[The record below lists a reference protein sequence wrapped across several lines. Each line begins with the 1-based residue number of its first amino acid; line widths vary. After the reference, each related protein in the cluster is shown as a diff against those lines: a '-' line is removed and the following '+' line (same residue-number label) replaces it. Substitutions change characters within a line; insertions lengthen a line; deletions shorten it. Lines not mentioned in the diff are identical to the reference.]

1 MKMRKKLIALSVA
14 FGLLAPI
21 SGTIMISCKNEKSNV
36 EYQKELQNKWTE
48 LTNLLNS
55 NSFKEVESKLD
66 LSKLNAL
73 KEEYKTINSKSNVS
87 ELKNFIAKI
96 NETTQDINAQI
107 SKLKN
112 ENGNTSPE
120 NNSQNDLLKKLKT
133 ELETATKKLNMLL
146 SANESKNISTKEEAK
161 NILNAANKALEKSNE
176 KEYKNQIQKV
186 NETINKIEEEI
197 SNLEKGPKSKE
208 FIKLRELR
216 EKLINYLNSNLSDFA
231 YKDLRAEIKELI
243 QKQES
248 VSIVSNEKEIKSAI
262 MQINDIFWIANI
274 KKSILDKQFLY
285 LENKPKSELDVK
297 FLAAHD
303 ELSQALNTSI
313 FENIETTNER
323 NLLNKYIK
331 TNLTKISDVEK
342 QNYIE
347 EVKKTINSLL
357 NKYNNNNNNINNN
370 NDQIYELNR
379 NIEQLKKLNQI
390 ENNYVIDK
398 VKLLNLLNKA
408 NTIKNEGSFAKKAI
422 LLESLRD
429 SVSEFLEFY
438 LQLSLYLRIFFDK
451 NNDII
456 KLLPA
461 DSQTK
466 IDDYLDKIKKITE
479 KNSQAKWSAPTFD
492 EYISA
497 FKAQEEIFKIISS
510 DLKSADVNILEK
522 LTNNLKEIKKQK
534 KNDYDT
540 IVTSYL
546 KEKTEET
553 ITKNESII
561 AKKSNIESQNIIE
574 TFVLL
579 QKLELE
585 FAYINWT
592 ELNLITKIKNKLELL
607 IKINKIDSNEE
618 AKILKPWTDSL
629 NSSKKP
635 EIFELENILK
645 ELSKSLK
652 ELINK

>member
-14 FGLLAPI
+14 FGLLAPL
-21 SGTIMISCKNEKSNV
+21 SGTLMISCKNEKSNA

-48 LTNLLNS
+48 LKNLLNS

-73 KEEYKTINSKSNVS
+73 KEEYKTINSKSNIS
-87 ELKNFIAKI
+87 TLKNFIAKI

-112 ENGNTSPE
+112 TNGNTNPE
-120 NNSQNDLLKKLKT
+120 NNSQNNLKV
-133 ELETATKKLNMLL
+133 ELEIATKKLDMLL
-146 SANESKNISTKEEAK
+146 SSNEGKNISIKEEAK
-161 NILNAANKALEKSNE
+161 KILNAANKALEKSNE
-176 KEYKNQIQKV
+176 QEYKNLIQKV
-186 NETINKIEEEI
+186 NETIDKIEKEI
-197 SNLEKGPKSKE
+197 LNLEKGPKSKE
-208 FIKLRELR
+208 FTKLKELR
-216 EKLINYLNSNLSDFA
+216 EKLTNYLDNNFSEFA

-243 QKQES
+243 QKQEN
-248 VSIVSNEKEIKSAI
+248 VSIVSNEEEIKSAI
-262 MQINDIFWIANI
+262 SQINDAFWIASI

-285 LENKPKSELDVK
+285 LENKPKSELDIK
-297 FLAAHD
+297 FLAAYD

-331 TNLTKISDVEK
+331 TNLTKILDVEK

-347 EVKKTINSLL
+347 EVKNTISSLL
-357 NKYNNNNNNINNN
+357 NKYNNINNN
-370 NDQIYELNR
+370 EDQISELNQ

-398 VKLLNLLNKA
+398 IKLLNLLNKA

-422 LLESLRD
+422 LLDALKD

-438 LQLSLYLRIFFDK
+438 LQLSHYLRIFFEK
-451 NNDII
+451 NSDII

-466 IDDYLDKIKKITE
+466 INDYLDKIKKITE
-479 KNSQAKWSAPTFD
+479 KNSQAKGSEPTFD

-522 LTNNLKEIKKQK
+522 LTNNLKEIKEQKQ
-534 KNDYDT
+534 NDYNLF
-540 IVTSYL
+540 VTTYL
-546 KEKTEET
+546 KEKIEET

-561 AKKSNIESQNIIE
+561 AKKSNIESQNITE

-592 ELNLITKIKNKLELL
+592 ELNLIAKIKNKLELL

-618 AKILKPWTDSL
+618 AKILKPWTDSF

>member
-1 MKMRKKLIALSVA
+1 MRKKLIALSVA
-14 FGLLAPI
+14 FGLIAPI
-21 SGTIMISCKNEKSNV
+21 SGAIMISCKNEKSNA

-73 KEEYKTINSKSNVS
+73 KEEYKTISSESNIS
-87 ELKNFIAKI
+87 TLKNFIAKI
-96 NETTQDINAQI
+96 NETAQDINAQI

-112 ENGNTSPE
+112 INGNTNPE
-120 NNSQNDLLKKLKT
+120 NNSQNDLLKKLKV
-133 ELETATKKLNMLL
+133 ELEIATTKLNMLL

-176 KEYKNQIQKV
+176 QEYKNQIKKV

-208 FIKLRELR
+208 FTKLKELR
-216 EKLINYLNSNLSDFA
+216 EKLTNYLNSNFSEFA

-243 QKQES
+243 QKQEN

-262 MQINDIFWIANI
+262 SQINDAFWIANI

-285 LENKPKSELDVK
+285 LENKPKSELDIN

-313 FENIETTNER
+313 FENVETTNER

-331 TNLTKISDVEK
+331 TNLAKISDVEK

-347 EVKKTINSLL
+347 EVKNTINSLL
-357 NKYNNNNNNINNN
+357 NKYNNINNN
-370 NDQIYELNR
+370 KDQISELNQ

-398 VKLLNLLNKA
+398 FKLLNLLNKA
-408 NTIKNEGSFAKKAI
+408 NTIKNEDSFAKKAI

-429 SVSEFLEFY
+429 SVLEFLEFY
-438 LQLSLYLRIFFDK
+438 LQLTHYLRIFFDK

-466 IDDYLDKIKKITE
+466 INNYLDKIKKITE

-510 DLKSADVNILEK
+510 DLKSTDVNILEK

-534 KNDYDT
+534 ENDYNT

-546 KEKTEET
+546 KEKIEET

-561 AKKSNIESQNIIE
+561 AKKSNIESQNITE
-574 TFVLL
+574 TFALL

-592 ELNLITKIKNKLELL
+592 ELNLIAKIKNKLELL

-618 AKILKPWTDSL
+618 ARILKPWTDSL

>member
-14 FGLLAPI
+14 FGLLAPL
-21 SGTIMISCKNEKSNV
+21 SGTIMISCKNEKSNA

-66 LSKLNAL
+66 LSKSNAL

-96 NETTQDINAQI
+96 NETAQDINAQI

-112 ENGNTSPE
+112 TNGNTNPE
-120 NNSQNDLLKKLKT
+120 NNSQNNLKV
-133 ELETATKKLNMLL
+133 ELEIATKKLDMLL
-146 SANESKNISTKEEAK
+146 SSNEGKNISIKEEAK
-161 NILNAANKALEKSNE
+161 KILNAASKALEKSNE
-176 KEYKNQIQKV
+176 QEYKNQIQKV

-197 SNLEKGPKSKE
+197 ANLEKGPKSKE
-208 FIKLRELR
+208 FTKLKELR
-216 EKLINYLNSNLSDFA
+216 EKLTNYLDSDFSEFA
-231 YKDLRAEIKELI
+231 YKDLKAEIKELI
-243 QKQES
+243 QKQEN

-262 MQINDIFWIANI
+262 SQINDAFWIASI

-285 LENKPKSELDVK
+285 LENKPKSELDIK
-297 FLAAHD
+297 FLAAYD

-331 TNLTKISDVEK
+331 TNLTKIFDVEK

-347 EVKKTINSLL
+347 EVKNTISSLL
-357 NKYNNNNNNINNN
+357 NKYNNNINNN
-370 NDQIYELNR
+370 KDQIYELSR
-379 NIEQLKKLNQI
+379 NIEQLNKLNQI

-422 LLESLRD
+422 LLDELKD

-438 LQLSLYLRIFFDK
+438 LQLSHYLRIFFEK
-451 NNDII
+451 NSDII

-466 IDDYLDKIKKITE
+466 INNYLNEIKKITE

-510 DLKSADVNILEK
+510 DLKSTDVNILEK

-534 KNDYDT
+534 EKDYNLV
-540 IVTSYL
+540 VTSYL
-546 KEKTEET
+546 KEKIEET

-592 ELNLITKIKNKLELL
+592 ELNLIAKIKNKLELL

-618 AKILKPWTDSL
+618 AKILKPWTDSF

>member
-21 SGTIMISCKNEKSNV
+21 SGTLMISCKNEKSNA

-87 ELKNFIAKI
+87 TLKNFIAKI

-112 ENGNTSPE
+112 ENGNTNPE

-146 SANESKNISTKEEAK
+146 SANESKNISIKEEAK

-176 KEYKNQIQKV
+176 QEYKNQIKKV
-186 NETINKIEEEI
+186 NDTINKIEKEI

-208 FIKLRELR
+208 FTKLKELR
-216 EKLINYLNSNLSDFA
+216 EKLTNYLNSNFSEFA

-243 QKQES
+243 QKQEN

-262 MQINDIFWIANI
+262 SQINDAFWIANI

-297 FLAAHD
+297 FLAAYD
-303 ELSQALNTSI
+303 ELSQALNTGI

-331 TNLTKISDVEK
+331 TNLTKISNVEK

-347 EVKKTINSLL
+347 EVKNTISSLL
-357 NKYNNNNNNINNN
+357 NKYNNINNN
-370 NDQIYELNR
+370 EDQISELNQ
-379 NIEQLKKLNQI
+379 NIEQLKKINQI

-398 VKLLNLLNKA
+398 IKLLNLLNKA
-408 NTIKNEGSFAKKAI
+408 NTIKNEDSFAKKAI
-422 LLESLRD
+422 LLEALRD

-456 KLLPA
+456 KLLPSG
-461 DSQTK
+461 SQTK
-466 IDDYLDKIKKITE
+466 INNYLDKIKKITE
-479 KNSQAKWSAPTFD
+479 KNSQTRGSEPTFD

-497 FKAQEEIFKIISS
+497 FKAQEEIFKIIKSS
-510 DLKSADVNILEK
+510 DLKLADVNVLEK
-522 LTNNLKEIKKQK
+522 LTNNLKEIKEQKQ
-534 KNDYDT
+534 NDYNLF
-540 IVTSYL
+540 VTSYL
-546 KEKTEET
+546 KEKIEET

-561 AKKSNIESQNIIE
+561 AKKSNIESQNITE
-574 TFVLL
+574 TFALL

-592 ELNLITKIKNKLELL
+592 ELNLIAKIKNKLELL

-618 AKILKPWTDSL
+618 ARILKPWTDSL

-645 ELSKSLK
+645 ELNKSLK

>member
-1 MKMRKKLIALSVA
+1 MKMRKKLIALSVP

-21 SGTIMISCKNEKSNV
+21 SGTIMISCKNEKSNA

-87 ELKNFIAKI
+87 TLKNFIAKI

-112 ENGNTSPE
+112 ENGNTNPE

-133 ELETATKKLNMLL
+133 ELEIATTKLNMLL
-146 SANESKNISTKEEAK
+146 SSNESKNISIKEEAK
-161 NILNAANKALEKSNE
+161 KILNAANKALEKSNE
-176 KEYKNQIQKV
+176 QEYKNLIQKV
-186 NETINKIEEEI
+186 NETIDKIEKEI
-197 SNLEKGPKSKE
+197 LNLEKGPKSKE
-208 FIKLRELR
+208 FTKLKELR
-216 EKLINYLNSNLSDFA
+216 EKLTNYLNSNFSEFA

-243 QKQES
+243 QKQEN
-248 VSIVSNEKEIKSAI
+248 VSIVSNEEEIKSAI
-262 MQINDIFWIANI
+262 SQINDAFWIASI

-285 LENKPKSELDVK
+285 LENKPKSELDIK
-297 FLAAHD
+297 FLAAYD

-331 TNLTKISDVEK
+331 TNLTKILDVEK
-342 QNYIE
+342 QKYIE
-347 EVKKTINSLL
+347 EVKNTISSLL
-357 NKYNNNNNNINNN
+357 NKYNNNINNN
-370 NDQIYELNR
+370 KDQIYELSR
-379 NIEQLKKLNQI
+379 NIEQLNKLNQI

-398 VKLLNLLNKA
+398 AKLLNLLNKA
-408 NTIKNEGSFAKKAI
+408 NTIKNEGSFAEKAI
-422 LLESLRD
+422 LLETLRD
-429 SVSEFLEFY
+429 TISEFLEFY
-438 LQLSLYLRIFFDK
+438 LQLTHYLKIFFDK

-466 IDDYLDKIKKITE
+466 INDYLNEIKKIAE
-479 KNSQAKWSAPTFD
+479 KNSQTRGSAPTFD

-510 DLKSADVNILEK
+510 DLKSTDVNILEK

-534 KNDYDT
+534 EKDYNLV
-540 IVTSYL
+540 VTSYL
-546 KEKTEET
+546 KEKIEET

-561 AKKSNIESQNIIE
+561 AKKSNVESQNIIE
-574 TFVLL
+574 TFALL

-592 ELNLITKIKNKLELL
+592 ELNLIAKIENKLELL
-607 IKINKIDSNEE
+607 IKINNINSNEKE
-618 AKILKPWTDSL
+618 KILKPWTDSF

>member
-21 SGTIMISCKNEKSNV
+21 SGTLMISCKNEKSNA

-73 KEEYKTINSKSNVS
+73 KEEYKTINSQSNVS
-87 ELKNFIAKI
+87 TLKNFIAKI

-112 ENGNTSPE
+112 ENGNTNPE
-120 NNSQNDLLKKLKT
+120 NNSQNDLKT

-146 SANESKNISTKEEAK
+146 SANESKNISIKEEAK

-176 KEYKNQIQKV
+176 QEYKNKIKKV
-186 NETINKIEEEI
+186 NDTINKIEEEI

-208 FIKLRELR
+208 FTKLKELR
-216 EKLINYLNSNLSDFA
+216 EKLTNYLNSNFSEFA

-243 QKQES
+243 QKQEN

-262 MQINDIFWIANI
+262 SQINDAFWIANI

-285 LENKPKSELDVK
+285 LENKPKSELDIN
-297 FLAAHD
+297 FLAAYD

-347 EVKKTINSLL
+347 EVKNTINSLL
-357 NKYNNNNNNINNN
+357 NKYNNNINNN
-370 NDQIYELNR
+370 EDKISELNR
-379 NIEQLKKLNQI
+379 NIEQLNKLNQI

-429 SVSEFLEFY
+429 TVSEFLEFY
-438 LQLSLYLRIFFDK
+438 LQLTHYLRIFFDK

-456 KLLPA
+456 KLLPT

-466 IDDYLDKIKKITE
+466 IDNYLDEIKKIAE
-479 KNSQAKWSAPTFD
+479 KNSQTRGSIPTFD

-510 DLKSADVNILEK
+510 DLKSADVNILKK
-522 LTNNLKEIKKQK
+522 LTDNLKEIKKQK

-546 KEKTEET
+546 KEKIEET

-561 AKKSNIESQNIIE
+561 AKKSNVESQNIIE
-574 TFVLL
+574 TFALL

-592 ELNLITKIKNKLELL
+592 ELNLIAKIENKLELL
-607 IKINKIDSNEE
+607 IKINNINSNEKE
-618 AKILKPWTDSL
+618 KILKPWTDLL
-629 NSSKKP
+629 NSPKKP

-645 ELSKSLK
+645 ELSKSLN

>member
-14 FGLLAPI
+14 FGLLTPL
-21 SGTIMISCKNEKSNV
+21 SGIIMISCKNEKSNA

-96 NETTQDINAQI
+96 NETAQDINAQI

-112 ENGNTSPE
+112 TNGNASPE
-120 NNSQNDLLKKLKT
+120 NNSQNDLKV
-133 ELETATKKLNMLL
+133 ELEIATTKLNMLL
-146 SANESKNISTKEEAK
+146 SSNEGKNISIKEEAK

-176 KEYKNQIQKV
+176 QEYKNQIQKV

-197 SNLEKGPKSKE
+197 ANLEKGPKSKE
-208 FIKLRELR
+208 FTKLKELR
-216 EKLINYLNSNLSDFA
+216 EKLTNYLDSDFSDFA

-243 QKQES
+243 QKQEN

-262 MQINDIFWIANI
+262 MQINDIFWIASI

-331 TNLTKISDVEK
+331 KNLTKIFDVEK

-347 EVKKTINSLL
+347 EVKNTINSLL
-357 NKYNNNNNNINNN
+357 NKYNNNINNN

-379 NIEQLKKLNQI
+379 NIEQLNKLNQI

-422 LLESLRD
+422 LLETLRD
-429 SVSEFLEFY
+429 TISEFLEFY
-438 LQLSLYLRIFFDK
+438 LQLTHYLRIFFDK

-466 IDDYLDKIKKITE
+466 INDYLNEIKKITE
-479 KNSQAKWSAPTFD
+479 KNSQTRGSAPTFD

-534 KNDYDT
+534 EKDYNLV
-540 IVTSYL
+540 VTSYL
-546 KEKTEET
+546 KEKIEET

-561 AKKSNIESQNIIE
+561 AKKSNVESQNIIE

-592 ELNLITKIKNKLELL
+592 ELNLIAKIKNKLELL

-618 AKILKPWTDSL
+618 AKILKPWTDSF

>member
-14 FGLLAPI
+14 FGLLAPL
-21 SGTIMISCKNEKSNV
+21 SGTIMISCKNEKSNA

-66 LSKLNAL
+66 LSKLNVL

-87 ELKNFIAKI
+87 TLKNFIAKI

-112 ENGNTSPE
+112 ENGNTNPE
-120 NNSQNDLLKKLKT
+120 NNSQNDLLKKLKV

-146 SANESKNISTKEEAK
+146 SANESKNISIKEEAK

-176 KEYKNQIQKV
+176 QEYKNQIQKV

-208 FIKLRELR
+208 FTKLKELR
-216 EKLINYLNSNLSDFA
+216 EKLTKYLDNNFSDFA

-243 QKQES
+243 QKQEN

-297 FLAAHD
+297 FLAAYD
-303 ELSQALNTSI
+303 ELSQALNTAI
-313 FENIETTNER
+313 FENIETTSER

-347 EVKKTINSLL
+347 EVKNTINSLL
-357 NKYNNNNNNINNN
+357 NKYNNNINKNK
-370 NDQIYELNR
+370 DQIYELSGD
-379 NIEQLKKLNQI
+379 IEQLNKLNQI

-422 LLESLRD
+422 LLETLRD
-429 SVSEFLEFY
+429 TISEFLEFY
-438 LQLSLYLRIFFDK
+438 LQLTHYLRIFFDK

-466 IDDYLDKIKKITE
+466 INDYLDEIKKITE
-479 KNSQAKWSAPTFD
+479 KNSQTRGNEPTFD

-522 LTNNLKEIKKQK
+522 LTNNLKEIKEQKQ
-534 KNDYDT
+534 NDYNLF
-540 IVTSYL
+540 VTTYL
-546 KEKTEET
+546 KEKIEET

-592 ELNLITKIKNKLELL
+592 ELNLIAKIKNKLELL
-607 IKINKIDSNEE
+607 IKINKINSNEE
-618 AKILKPWTDSL
+618 EKILKPWKDL
-629 NSSKKP
+629 FKSSKKP

>member
-1 MKMRKKLIALSVA
+1 MKMRKRLIALSVA

-21 SGTIMISCKNEKSNV
+21 SGTIMISCKNEKSNA

-48 LTNLLNS
+48 LTNVLNS

-87 ELKNFIAKI
+87 TLKNFIAKI
-96 NETTQDINAQI
+96 NETAQDINAQI

-112 ENGNTSPE
+112 TNGNANPE
-120 NNSQNDLLKKLKT
+120 NNSQNNLKV
-133 ELETATKKLNMLL
+133 ELEIATKKLNMLL
-146 SANESKNISTKEEAK
+146 SSNEGKNISIKEEAK
-161 NILNAANKALEKSNE
+161 KILNAANKALEKSNE
-176 KEYKNQIQKV
+176 QEYKNQIKKV
-186 NETINKIEEEI
+186 NDTINKIEEEI

-208 FIKLRELR
+208 FTKLKELR
-216 EKLINYLNSNLSDFA
+216 EKLTNYLDNNFSEFA

-243 QKQES
+243 QKQEN

-262 MQINDIFWIANI
+262 SQINDAFWIANI

-297 FLAAHD
+297 FLTAHD

-347 EVKKTINSLL
+347 EVKNTINSLL
-357 NKYNNNNNNINNN
+357 NKYNNINNN

-379 NIEQLKKLNQI
+379 NIEQLNKLNQI

-422 LLESLRD
+422 LLETLRD
-429 SVSEFLEFY
+429 SVLEFLEFY
-438 LQLSLYLRIFFDK
+438 LQLTHYLRIFFDK

-466 IDDYLDKIKKITE
+466 INNYLDEIKKITE
-479 KNSQAKWSAPTFD
+479 KNSQTRGSEPTFD

-497 FKAQEEIFKIISS
+497 FKGQEEIFKIIKSS

-534 KNDYDT
+534 ENDYNL
-540 IVTSYL
+540 IATSYL
-546 KEKTEET
+546 KEKIEET

-592 ELNLITKIKNKLELL
+592 ELNLIAKIKNKLELL

-618 AKILKPWTDSL
+618 ARMLKPWTDSL

>member
-14 FGLLAPI
+14 FGLLAPL
-21 SGTIMISCKNEKSNV
+21 SGTIMISCKNEKSNA

-87 ELKNFIAKI
+87 TLKNFIAKI

-112 ENGNTSPE
+112 ENGNTNPE
-120 NNSQNDLLKKLKT
+120 NNSQNDLLKKLKV
-133 ELETATKKLNMLL
+133 ELEIATKKLSMLL
-146 SANESKNISTKEEAK
+146 SANESKNISTKENAK

-176 KEYKNQIQKV
+176 QEYKNQIQKV

-197 SNLEKGPKSKE
+197 ANLEKGPKSKE
-208 FIKLRELR
+208 FTKLKELR
-216 EKLINYLNSNLSDFA
+216 EKLTNYLNSNFSEFA
-231 YKDLRAEIKELI
+231 YKDLKAEIKELI
-243 QKQES
+243 QKQEN

-297 FLAAHD
+297 FLAAYD
-303 ELSQALNTSI
+303 ELSQALNTAI
-313 FENIETTNER
+313 FENIETTSER

-347 EVKKTINSLL
+347 EVKNTINSLL
-357 NKYNNNNNNINNN
+357 NKYNNNINKNK
-370 NDQIYELNR
+370 DQIYELSGD
-379 NIEQLKKLNQI
+379 IEQLNKLNQI

-422 LLESLRD
+422 LLETLRD
-429 SVSEFLEFY
+429 TISEFLEFY
-438 LQLSLYLRIFFDK
+438 LQLTHYLRIFFDK

-456 KLLPA
+456 KLLPT

-466 IDDYLDKIKKITE
+466 IDNYLDEIKKIAE
-479 KNSQAKWSAPTFD
+479 NNSQTRGSIPTFD

-497 FKAQEEIFKIISS
+497 FKAQEEIFKIIKSS
-510 DLKSADVNILEK
+510 ELKSADVNILK
-522 LTNNLKEIKKQK
+522 KITDNLKEIKKQK
-534 KNDYDT
+534 ENDYDT

-546 KEKTEET
+546 KEKIEET

-561 AKKSNIESQNIIE
+561 AKKSNVESQNIIE
-574 TFVLL
+574 TFALL

-592 ELNLITKIKNKLELL
+592 ELNLIAKIENKLELL
-607 IKINKIDSNEE
+607 IKINNINSNEKE
-618 AKILKPWTDSL
+618 KILKPWTDLL
-629 NSSKKP
+629 NSPKKP

-645 ELSKSLK
+645 ELSKSLN

>member
-48 LTNLLNS
+48 LMNLLDS

-208 FIKLRELR
+208 FTKLKELR
-216 EKLINYLNSNLSDFA
+216 EKLTNYLNSNFSEFA

-357 NKYNNNNNNINNN
+357 NKYNNNNNINNN

-408 NTIKNEGSFAKKAI
+408 NTIKNEGSFVKKAI

-466 IDDYLDKIKKITE
+466 INDYLDKIKKITE
-479 KNSQAKWSAPTFD
+479 KNSQTRGSAPTFD

-510 DLKSADVNILEK
+510 DLKSADVNILKK
-522 LTNNLKEIKKQK
+522 LTDNLKEIKKQK
-534 KNDYDT
+534 ENDYNSV
-540 IVTSYL
+540 VTSYL
-546 KEKTEET
+546 KEKIEET

-592 ELNLITKIKNKLELL
+592 ELNLIAKIKNKLELL
-607 IKINKIDSNEE
+607 IKINKIDSNEKE
-618 AKILKPWTDSL
+618 KILKPWTDSFD
-629 NSSKKP
+629 SSKKP
-635 EIFELENILK
+635 EIFELESILK

>member
-14 FGLLAPI
+14 FGLIAPI
-21 SGTIMISCKNEKSNV
+21 SGALMISCKNEKSNV

-48 LTNLLNS
+48 LMNLLNS

-73 KEEYKTINSKSNVS
+73 KEEYKTINSKSNIS
-87 ELKNFIAKI
+87 TLKNFIAKI

-112 ENGNTSPE
+112 ENGNTNPE
-120 NNSQNDLLKKLKT
+120 NNSQNDLKV
-133 ELETATKKLNMLL
+133 ELEIATTKLNMLL
-146 SANESKNISTKEEAK
+146 SSNEGKNISIKEEAK
-161 NILNAANKALEKSNE
+161 NILNAASKALEKSNE
-176 KEYKNQIQKV
+176 QEYKNQIQKV

-197 SNLEKGPKSKE
+197 ANLEKGPKSKE
-208 FIKLRELR
+208 FTKLKELR
-216 EKLINYLNSNLSDFA
+216 EKLTNYLDSDFSEFA
-231 YKDLRAEIKELI
+231 YKDLKAEIKELI
-243 QKQES
+243 QKQEN

-262 MQINDIFWIANI
+262 SQVNDIFWIASI

-331 TNLTKISDVEK
+331 TNLTKILDVEK
-342 QNYIE
+342 QKYIE
-347 EVKKTINSLL
+347 EVKNTISSLL
-357 NKYNNNNNNINNN
+357 NKYNNNMNNNK
-370 NDQIYELNR
+370 DQIYELSR
-379 NIEQLKKLNQI
+379 NIEQLNKLNQI

-422 LLESLRD
+422 LLDELKD

-438 LQLSLYLRIFFDK
+438 LQLSHYLRIFFDK

-466 IDDYLDKIKKITE
+466 INNYLNEIKKIAE
-479 KNSQAKWSAPTFD
+479 KNSQAKGNEPTFD

-497 FKAQEEIFKIISS
+497 FKAQEEIFKIIKSS
-510 DLKSADVNILEK
+510 DLKSTNVNILEK

-534 KNDYDT
+534 ENDYNLV
-540 IVTSYL
+540 VTSYL
-546 KEKTEET
+546 KEKIEEA

-561 AKKSNIESQNIIE
+561 AKKSNIESQNIAE
-574 TFVLL
+574 TFALL

-592 ELNLITKIKNKLELL
+592 ELNLIAKIKNKLELL
-607 IKINKIDSNEE
+607 IKINKINSNEE
-618 AKILKPWTDSL
+618 EKILKPWKDL
-629 NSSKKP
+629 FKSSKKP

>member
-21 SGTIMISCKNEKSNV
+21 SGTLMISCKNEKSNA

-87 ELKNFIAKI
+87 TLKNFIAKI
-96 NETTQDINAQI
+96 NETAQDINAQI

-112 ENGNTSPE
+112 TNGNTNPE
-120 NNSQNDLLKKLKT
+120 NNSQNDLLKKLKV
-133 ELETATKKLNMLL
+133 ELEIATTKLNMLL
-146 SANESKNISTKEEAK
+146 SSNESKNISIKEEAK

-176 KEYKNQIQKV
+176 QEYKNLIQKV

-208 FIKLRELR
+208 FTKLKELR
-216 EKLINYLNSNLSDFA
+216 EKLTNYLNSNFSEFA

-243 QKQES
+243 QKQEN

-297 FLAAHD
+297 FLAAYD
-303 ELSQALNTSI
+303 ELSQALNTAI
-313 FENIETTNER
+313 FENIETTSER

-347 EVKKTINSLL
+347 EVKNTINSLL
-357 NKYNNNNNNINNN
+357 NKYNNNINKNK
-370 NDQIYELNR
+370 DQIYELSGD
-379 NIEQLKKLNQI
+379 IEQLNKLNQI

-422 LLESLRD
+422 LLETLRD
-429 SVSEFLEFY
+429 TISEFLEFY
-438 LQLSLYLRIFFDK
+438 LQLTHYLRIFFDK

-466 IDDYLDKIKKITE
+466 INDYLNEIKKITE
-479 KNSQAKWSAPTFD
+479 KNSQTRGSAPTFD

-534 KNDYDT
+534 EKDYNLV
-540 IVTSYL
+540 VTSYL
-546 KEKTEET
+546 KEKIEET

-592 ELNLITKIKNKLELL
+592 ELNLIAKIKNKLELL

-618 AKILKPWTDSL
+618 AKILKPWTDSF

>member
-21 SGTIMISCKNEKSNV
+21 SGALMISCKNEKSNV

-96 NETTQDINAQI
+96 NETAQDINAQI

-112 ENGNTSPE
+112 TNGNASSE
-120 NNSQNDLLKKLKT
+120 NNSQNDLKV
-133 ELETATKKLNMLL
+133 ELEIVTKKLNMLL
-146 SANESKNISTKEEAK
+146 SSNEGKNISIKEEAK

-176 KEYKNQIQKV
+176 QEYKNQIKKV

-208 FIKLRELR
+208 FTKLKELR
-216 EKLINYLNSNLSDFA
+216 EKLTNYLDSNLSEFA

-323 NLLNKYIK
+323 DLLNKYIK
-331 TNLTKISDVEK
+331 TNLTKISNVEK

-347 EVKKTINSLL
+347 EVKNTINSLL
-357 NKYNNNNNNINNN
+357 NKYNNNINKNK
-370 NDQIYELNR
+370 DQIYELSGD
-379 NIEQLKKLNQI
+379 IEQLNKLNQI

-422 LLESLRD
+422 LLETLRYTI
-429 SVSEFLEFY
+429 SEFLEFY
-438 LQLSLYLRIFFDK
+438 LQLTHYLRIFFDK

-466 IDDYLDKIKKITE
+466 INDYLNKIKKITE
-479 KNSQAKWSAPTFD
+479 KNSQTRGSEPTFD

-497 FKAQEEIFKIISS
+497 FKAQEEIFKIIKSS
-510 DLKSADVNILEK
+510 DLKLADVNVLEK
-522 LTNNLKEIKKQK
+522 LTNNLKEIKEQKQ
-534 KNDYDT
+534 NDYNLF
-540 IVTSYL
+540 VTSYL
-546 KEKTEET
+546 KEKIEET

-561 AKKSNIESQNIIE
+561 AKKSNIESQNITE
-574 TFVLL
+574 TFALL

-592 ELNLITKIKNKLELL
+592 ELNLIAKIKNKLELL

-618 AKILKPWTDSL
+618 ARILKPWTDSL

-645 ELSKSLK
+645 ELNKSLK

>member
-21 SGTIMISCKNEKSNV
+21 SGALMISCKNEKSNV

-87 ELKNFIAKI
+87 TLKNFIAKI

-112 ENGNTSPE
+112 ENGNTNPE

-146 SANESKNISTKEEAK
+146 SANESKNISIKEEAK

-176 KEYKNQIQKV
+176 QEYKNQIQKV

-208 FIKLRELR
+208 FTKLKELR
-216 EKLINYLNSNLSDFA
+216 EKLTNYLNSNFSEFA

-243 QKQES
+243 QKQEN

-285 LENKPKSELDVK
+285 LENKPKSKLDVK

-303 ELSQALNTSI
+303 ELSQALNTAI

-347 EVKKTINSLL
+347 EVKNTINSLL
-357 NKYNNNNNNINNN
+357 SKYNNNINKNK
-370 NDQIYELNR
+370 DQIYELSGD
-379 NIEQLKKLNQI
+379 IEQLNKLNQI

-408 NTIKNEGSFAKKAI
+408 NTIKNEDSFAKKAI
-422 LLESLRD
+422 LLETLRD
-429 SVSEFLEFY
+429 TISEFLEFY
-438 LQLSLYLRIFFDK
+438 LQLTHYLKIFFDK

-466 IDDYLDKIKKITE
+466 INDYLNEIKKITE
-479 KNSQAKWSAPTFD
+479 KNSQTRGSEPTFD

-497 FKAQEEIFKIISS
+497 FKAQEEIFKIIKSS

-522 LTNNLKEIKKQK
+522 LTNNLKEIKKEK
-534 KNDYDT
+534 KNDYNLV
-540 IVTSYL
+540 VTSYL
-546 KEKTEET
+546 KEKIEET

-561 AKKSNIESQNIIE
+561 AKKSYVESQNIIE
-574 TFVLL
+574 TFALL

-592 ELNLITKIKNKLELL
+592 ELNLITKIKNKLEFL
-607 IKINKIDSNEE
+607 IKINKINSNEE
-618 AKILKPWTDSL
+618 AKILKPWTDLL
-629 NSSKKP
+629 NSPKKP

-645 ELSKSLK
+645 ELNKSLK

>member
-1 MKMRKKLIALSVA
+1 MKMRKKFIALSVA
-14 FGLLAPI
+14 FGLIAPI
-21 SGTIMISCKNEKSNV
+21 SGTLMISCKNEKSNA

-48 LTNLLNS
+48 LKNLLNS

-73 KEEYKTINSKSNVS
+73 KEEYKTINSQSNVS
-87 ELKNFIAKI
+87 TLKNFIAKI

-112 ENGNTSPE
+112 TNGNASPE
-120 NNSQNDLLKKLKT
+120 NNSQNDLKVELKI
-133 ELETATKKLNMLL
+133 ATTKLNMLL
-146 SANESKNISTKEEAK
+146 SSNEGKNISIKEEAK

-176 KEYKNQIQKV
+176 QEYKNLIQKV

-197 SNLEKGPKSKE
+197 ANLEKGPKSKE
-208 FIKLRELR
+208 FTKLKELR
-216 EKLINYLNSNLSDFA
+216 EKLAKYLNSNFSDFA

-243 QKQES
+243 QKQEN

-262 MQINDIFWIANI
+262 MQINDAFWIANI

-331 TNLTKISDVEK
+331 TNLAKISDVEK

-347 EVKKTINSLL
+347 EVKNTISSLL
-357 NKYNNNNNNINNN
+357 NKYNNINNN
-370 NDQIYELNR
+370 EDQISELNQ
-379 NIEQLKKLNQI
+379 NIEQLKKINQI

-398 VKLLNLLNKA
+398 IKLLNLLNKA

-466 IDDYLDKIKKITE
+466 INNYLDKIKKITE
-479 KNSQAKWSAPTFD
+479 KNSQARGSIPTFD

-497 FKAQEEIFKIISS
+497 FKAQEEIFKIVKSS
-510 DLKSADVNILEK
+510 DLKSADVHILEK
-522 LTNNLKEIKKQK
+522 LTSDLKEIKKQK
-534 KNDYDT
+534 EKDYNLV
-540 IVTSYL
+540 VTSYL
-546 KEKTEET
+546 KEKIEET

-561 AKKSNIESQNIIE
+561 AKKSNIASQNIIE

-592 ELNLITKIKNKLELL
+592 ELNLIAKIKNKLEFL
-607 IKINKIDSNEE
+607 IKINNINSNEE
-618 AKILKPWTDSL
+618 ARILKPWTDSL

>member
-14 FGLLAPI
+14 FGLLAPV
-21 SGTIMISCKNEKSNV
+21 SGAIMISCKNEKSNV

-48 LTNLLNS
+48 LKNLLNS

-87 ELKNFIAKI
+87 TLKNFIAKI

-112 ENGNTSPE
+112 ENGNTNPE
-120 NNSQNDLLKKLKT
+120 NNSQNDLLKKLKA
-133 ELETATKKLNMLL
+133 ELEIATTKLNMLL
-146 SANESKNISTKEEAK
+146 SANESKNISIKEEAK

-176 KEYKNQIQKV
+176 QEYKNQIQKV

-197 SNLEKGPKSKE
+197 ANLEKGPKSKE
-208 FIKLRELR
+208 FTKLKELR
-216 EKLINYLNSNLSDFA
+216 EKLTNYLDNNFSDFA

-243 QKQES
+243 QKQEN

-347 EVKKTINSLL
+347 EVKNTISSLL
-357 NKYNNNNNNINNN
+357 NKYNNINNN
-370 NDQIYELNR
+370 EDQISELNR
-379 NIEQLKKLNQI
+379 YIEQLNKLNQI

-422 LLESLRD
+422 LLEALRD

-438 LQLSLYLRIFFDK
+438 LQLSHYLRIFFDK

-466 IDDYLDKIKKITE
+466 INDYLDKIKKITE
-479 KNSQAKWSAPTFD
+479 RNSQAKGSEPTFD

-510 DLKSADVNILEK
+510 DLKSTDINILEK

-534 KNDYDT
+534 EKDYNFV
-540 IVTSYL
+540 VTSYL
-546 KEKTEET
+546 KEKIEET

-561 AKKSNIESQNIIE
+561 AKKSNIESQNIAE
-574 TFVLL
+574 TFALL

-592 ELNLITKIKNKLELL
+592 ELNLIAKIKNKLELL

-618 AKILKPWTDSL
+618 ARILKPWTDSF

-645 ELSKSLK
+645 ELSKSLN

>member
-14 FGLLAPI
+14 FGLLAPL
-21 SGTIMISCKNEKSNV
+21 SGTIMISCKNEKSNA

-96 NETTQDINAQI
+96 NETAQDINAQI

-112 ENGNTSPE
+112 TNGNASPE
-120 NNSQNDLLKKLKT
+120 NNSQNDLKV
-133 ELETATKKLNMLL
+133 ELEIATTKLNMLL
-146 SANESKNISTKEEAK
+146 SSNEGKNISIKEEAK

-176 KEYKNQIQKV
+176 QEYKNLIQKV

-197 SNLEKGPKSKE
+197 ANLEKGPKSKE
-208 FIKLRELR
+208 FTKLKELR
-216 EKLINYLNSNLSDFA
+216 EKLTKYLDDNFSDFA

-243 QKQES
+243 QKQEN

-262 MQINDIFWIANI
+262 SQVNDIFWIANI

-297 FLAAHD
+297 FLAAYD
-303 ELSQALNTSI
+303 ELNQALNTSI

-331 TNLTKISDVEK
+331 TNLTKIFDVEK

-347 EVKKTINSLL
+347 EVKNTINSLL
-357 NKYNNNNNNINNN
+357 NKYNNNINNN
-370 NDQIYELNR
+370 KDQIYELSR
-379 NIEQLKKLNQI
+379 NTEQLNKLNQI

-422 LLESLRD
+422 LLEALRD

-438 LQLSLYLRIFFDK
+438 LQLSLYLRIFFEK
-451 NNDII
+451 NSDII

-466 IDDYLDKIKKITE
+466 INNYLNEIKKITE

-510 DLKSADVNILEK
+510 DLKSTDVNILEK
-522 LTNNLKEIKKQK
+522 LTNNLKEIKEQKQ
-534 KNDYDT
+534 NDYNLF
-540 IVTSYL
+540 VTSYL
-546 KEKTEET
+546 KEKIEET

-561 AKKSNIESQNIIE
+561 AKKSNIEGQNIIE
-574 TFVLL
+574 TFALL

-607 IKINKIDSNEE
+607 IKINKIDSNEKE
-618 AKILKPWTDSL
+618 KILKPWTDSL

-645 ELSKSLK
+645 ELSKSLNG
-652 ELINK
+652 LINK

>member
-14 FGLLAPI
+14 FGLLAPL
-21 SGTIMISCKNEKSNV
+21 SGAIMISCKNEKSNA

-66 LSKLNAL
+66 LSKLNSL
-73 KEEYKTINSKSNVS
+73 KEEYKTISNESNVS
-87 ELKNFIAKI
+87 TLKNFIAKI

-112 ENGNTSPE
+112 TNGNTNPE
-120 NNSQNDLLKKLKT
+120 NNSQNDLLKKLKV
-133 ELETATKKLNMLL
+133 ELEIATTKLNMLL
-146 SANESKNISTKEEAK
+146 SSNESKNISIKEEAK

-176 KEYKNQIQKV
+176 QEYKNQIKKV

-208 FIKLRELR
+208 FTKLKELR
-216 EKLINYLNSNLSDFA
+216 EKLTNYLDSNLSEFA

-243 QKQES
+243 QKQEN

-262 MQINDIFWIANI
+262 SQVNDIFWIANI

-313 FENIETTNER
+313 FENIETTNEW

-347 EVKKTINSLL
+347 EVKNTISTLL
-357 NKYNNNNNNINNN
+357 NKYNNINNN
-370 NDQIYELNR
+370 KDQIYELSGD
-379 NIEQLKKLNQI
+379 IEQLNKLNKI
-390 ENNYVIDK
+390 ENNYVIGK

-408 NTIKNEGSFAKKAI
+408 NTIKNEDSFAKKAI

-429 SVSEFLEFY
+429 TVSEFLEFY
-438 LQLSLYLRIFFDK
+438 LQLTHYLRIFFDK

-466 IDDYLDKIKKITE
+466 INDYLDEIKKITE
-479 KNSQAKWSAPTFD
+479 KNSQTRGSEPTFD

-497 FKAQEEIFKIISS
+497 FKAQEEIFKIIKSS
-510 DLKSADVNILEK
+510 DLKLADVNVLEK
-522 LTNNLKEIKKQK
+522 LTNNLKEIKEQKQ
-534 KNDYDT
+534 NDYNLF
-540 IVTSYL
+540 VTSYL
-546 KEKTEET
+546 KEKIEET

-561 AKKSNIESQNIIE
+561 AKKSNIESQNITE
-574 TFVLL
+574 TFALL

-592 ELNLITKIKNKLELL
+592 ELNLIAKIKNKLELL

-618 AKILKPWTDSL
+618 ARILKPWTDSL

-645 ELSKSLK
+645 ELNKSLK

>member
-21 SGTIMISCKNEKSNV
+21 SGTLMISCKNEKSNA

-87 ELKNFIAKI
+87 TLKNFIAKI

-112 ENGNTSPE
+112 ENGNTNPE
-120 NNSQNDLLKKLKT
+120 NNSQNDLLKKLKV
-133 ELETATKKLNMLL
+133 ELEIATKKLSMLL
-146 SANESKNISTKEEAK
+146 SANESKNISTKENAK

-176 KEYKNQIQKV
+176 QEYKNQIQKV

-197 SNLEKGPKSKE
+197 ANLEKGPKSKE
-208 FIKLRELR
+208 FTKLKELR
-216 EKLINYLNSNLSDFA
+216 EKLTNYLDSNLSEFA

-243 QKQES
+243 QKQEN

-262 MQINDIFWIANI
+262 SQINDASWIANI

-297 FLAAHD
+297 FLAAYD
-303 ELSQALNTSI
+303 ELNQALNTSI

-347 EVKKTINSLL
+347 EVKNTISSLL
-357 NKYNNNNNNINNN
+357 NKYNNINNN
-370 NDQIYELNR
+370 EDQISELNR
-379 NIEQLKKLNQI
+379 YIEQLNKLNQI

-398 VKLLNLLNKA
+398 VKLLNLLNKT

-422 LLESLRD
+422 LLEALRD

-438 LQLSLYLRIFFDK
+438 LQLSHYLRIFFDK

-466 IDDYLDKIKKITE
+466 INDYLDKIKKITE
-479 KNSQAKWSAPTFD
+479 RNSQAKGSEPTFD

-510 DLKSADVNILEK
+510 DLKSTDINILEK

-534 KNDYDT
+534 EKDYNFV
-540 IVTSYL
+540 VTSYL
-546 KEKTEET
+546 KEKIEET

-561 AKKSNIESQNIIE
+561 AKKSNIESQNIAE
-574 TFVLL
+574 TFALL

-592 ELNLITKIKNKLELL
+592 ELNLIAKIKNKLELL

-618 AKILKPWTDSL
+618 ARILKPWTDSF

-645 ELSKSLK
+645 ELSKSLN

>member
-14 FGLLAPI
+14 FGLIAPI
-21 SGTIMISCKNEKSNV
+21 SGAIMISCKNEKSNA

-112 ENGNTSPE
+112 TNGNTSPE

-133 ELETATKKLNMLL
+133 ELEIATKKLNMLL
-146 SANESKNISTKEEAK
+146 SANESKNISIKEEAK
-161 NILNAANKALEKSNE
+161 NILKTANKALEKSNE
-176 KEYKNQIQKV
+176 QEYKNQIKKV

-197 SNLEKGPKSKE
+197 ANLEKGPKSKE
-208 FIKLRELR
+208 FIKLKELR
-216 EKLINYLNSNLSDFA
+216 EKLTNYLNSNFSDFA

-243 QKQES
+243 QKQEN

-262 MQINDIFWIANI
+262 MQINDAFWIANI

-285 LENKPKSELDVK
+285 LENKPKSELDIN

-313 FENIETTNER
+313 FENIETTNEW

-347 EVKKTINSLL
+347 EVKNTISTLL
-357 NKYNNNNNNINNN
+357 NKYNNINNN
-370 NDQIYELNR
+370 KDQIYELSGD
-379 NIEQLKKLNQI
+379 IEQLNKLNKI
-390 ENNYVIDK
+390 ENNYVIGK

-408 NTIKNEGSFAKKAI
+408 NTIKNEDSFAKKAI

-429 SVSEFLEFY
+429 TVSEFLEFY
-438 LQLSLYLRIFFDK
+438 LQLTHYLRIFFDK

-466 IDDYLDKIKKITE
+466 INDYLDEIKKITE
-479 KNSQAKWSAPTFD
+479 KNSQTRGSEPTFD

-497 FKAQEEIFKIISS
+497 FKAQEEIFKIIKSS
-510 DLKSADVNILEK
+510 DLKLADVNVLEK
-522 LTNNLKEIKKQK
+522 LTNNLKEIKEQKQ
-534 KNDYDT
+534 NDYNLF
-540 IVTSYL
+540 VTSYL
-546 KEKTEET
+546 KEKIEET

-561 AKKSNIESQNIIE
+561 AKKSNIESQNITE
-574 TFVLL
+574 TFALL

-592 ELNLITKIKNKLELL
+592 ELNLIAKIKNKLELL

-618 AKILKPWTDSL
+618 ARILKPWTNSL

-645 ELSKSLK
+645 ELNKSLK

>member
-1 MKMRKKLIALSVA
+1 MRKKLIALSVA
-14 FGLLAPI
+14 FGLLAPL
-21 SGTIMISCKNEKSNV
+21 SGAIMISCKNEKSNA

-66 LSKLNAL
+66 LSKLNSL
-73 KEEYKTINSKSNVS
+73 KEEYKTISNESNVS
-87 ELKNFIAKI
+87 TLKNFIAKI

-112 ENGNTSPE
+112 TNGNTNPE
-120 NNSQNDLLKKLKT
+120 NNSQNDLLKKLKV
-133 ELETATKKLNMLL
+133 ELEIATTKLNMLL
-146 SANESKNISTKEEAK
+146 SSNESKNISIKEEAK

-176 KEYKNQIQKV
+176 QEYKNQIKKV

-197 SNLEKGPKSKE
+197 ANLEKGPKSKE
-208 FIKLRELR
+208 FTKLKELR
-216 EKLINYLNSNLSDFA
+216 EKLTNYLDNNFSDFA

-243 QKQES
+243 QKQEN

-347 EVKKTINSLL
+347 EVKNTISSLL
-357 NKYNNNNNNINNN
+357 NKYNNINNN
-370 NDQIYELNR
+370 EDQISELNR
-379 NIEQLKKLNQI
+379 YIEQLNKLNQI

-422 LLESLRD
+422 LLEALRD

-438 LQLSLYLRIFFDK
+438 LQLSHYLRIFFDK

-466 IDDYLDKIKKITE
+466 INDYLDKIKKITE
-479 KNSQAKWSAPTFD
+479 RNSQAKGSEPTFD

-510 DLKSADVNILEK
+510 DLKSTDINILEK

-534 KNDYDT
+534 EKDYNFV
-540 IVTSYL
+540 VTSYL
-546 KEKTEET
+546 KEKIEET

-561 AKKSNIESQNIIE
+561 AKKSNIESQNIAE
-574 TFVLL
+574 TFALL

-592 ELNLITKIKNKLELL
+592 ELNLIAKIKNKLELL

-618 AKILKPWTDSL
+618 ARILKPWTDSF

-645 ELSKSLK
+645 ELSKSLN

>member
-14 FGLLAPI
+14 FGLLAPL
-21 SGTIMISCKNEKSNV
+21 SGIIMISCKNEKSNA

-96 NETTQDINAQI
+96 NETAQDINAQI

-112 ENGNTSPE
+112 TNGNASPE
-120 NNSQNDLLKKLKT
+120 NNSQNDLKV
-133 ELETATKKLNMLL
+133 ELEIATTKLNMLL
-146 SANESKNISTKEEAK
+146 SSNEGKNISIKEEAK

-176 KEYKNQIQKV
+176 QEYKNQIQKV

-197 SNLEKGPKSKE
+197 ANLEKGPKSKE
-208 FIKLRELR
+208 FTKLKELR
-216 EKLINYLNSNLSDFA
+216 EKLTNYLDSDFSDFA

-243 QKQES
+243 QKQEN

-262 MQINDIFWIANI
+262 MQINDIFWIASI

-331 TNLTKISDVEK
+331 KNLTKIFDVEK

-347 EVKKTINSLL
+347 EVKNTINSLL
-357 NKYNNNNNNINNN
+357 NKYNNNINNN

-379 NIEQLKKLNQI
+379 NIEQLNKLNQI

-422 LLESLRD
+422 LLETLRD
-429 SVSEFLEFY
+429 SVLEFLEFY
-438 LQLSLYLRIFFDK
+438 LQLTHYLRIFFDK

-466 IDDYLDKIKKITE
+466 INNYLNEIKKITE

-510 DLKSADVNILEK
+510 DLKSTDVNILEK
-522 LTNNLKEIKKQK
+522 LTNNLKEIKEQKQ
-534 KNDYDT
+534 NDYNLF
-540 IVTSYL
+540 VTSYL
-546 KEKTEET
+546 KEKIEET

-592 ELNLITKIKNKLELL
+592 ELNLIAKIKNKLELL

-618 AKILKPWTDSL
+618 ARMLKPWTDSL

>member
-1 MKMRKKLIALSVA
+1 MKMRKKFIALSVA
-14 FGLLAPI
+14 FGLLAPL
-21 SGTIMISCKNEKSNV
+21 SGTLMISCKNEKSNA

-48 LTNLLNS
+48 LKNLLNS

-73 KEEYKTINSKSNVS
+73 KEEYKTINSQSNVS
-87 ELKNFIAKI
+87 TLKNFIAKI
-96 NETTQDINAQI
+96 NETAQDINAQI

-112 ENGNTSPE
+112 TNGNTNPE
-120 NNSQNDLLKKLKT
+120 NNSQNNLKV
-133 ELETATKKLNMLL
+133 ELEIATKKLDMLL
-146 SANESKNISTKEEAK
+146 SSNEGKNISIKEEAK
-161 NILNAANKALEKSNE
+161 KILNAANKALEKSNE
-176 KEYKNQIQKV
+176 QEYKNLIQKV
-186 NETINKIEEEI
+186 NETIDKIEKEI
-197 SNLEKGPKSKE
+197 LNLEKGPKSKE
-208 FIKLRELR
+208 FTKLKELR
-216 EKLINYLNSNLSDFA
+216 EKLANYLDNNFSEFA

-243 QKQES
+243 QKQEN
-248 VSIVSNEKEIKSAI
+248 VSIVSNEEEIKSAI
-262 MQINDIFWIANI
+262 SQINDAFWIANI

-297 FLAAHD
+297 FLAAYD
-303 ELSQALNTSI
+303 ELNQALNTSI

-331 TNLTKISDVEK
+331 TNLTKILDVEK

-347 EVKKTINSLL
+347 EVKNTISSLL
-357 NKYNNNNNNINNN
+357 NKYNNINNN
-370 NDQIYELNR
+370 EDQISELNQ

-398 VKLLNLLNKA
+398 IKLLNLLNKA

-422 LLESLRD
+422 LLDALKD

-438 LQLSLYLRIFFDK
+438 LQLSHYLRIFFEK
-451 NNDII
+451 NSDII

-466 IDDYLDKIKKITE
+466 INDYLDKIKKITE
-479 KNSQAKWSAPTFD
+479 KNSQAKGSEPTFD

-522 LTNNLKEIKKQK
+522 LTNNLKEIKEQKQ
-534 KNDYDT
+534 NDYNLF
-540 IVTSYL
+540 VTTYL
-546 KEKTEET
+546 KEKIEET

-561 AKKSNIESQNIIE
+561 AKKSNIESQNIAE
-574 TFVLL
+574 TFALL

-592 ELNLITKIKNKLELL
+592 ELNLIAKIKNKLELL
-607 IKINKIDSNEE
+607 IKINKTNSNEE
-618 AKILKPWTDSL
+618 EKILKPWKDL
-629 NSSKKP
+629 FKSSKKP

-645 ELSKSLK
+645 ELNKSLN

>member
-48 LTNLLNS
+48 LKNLLNS

-112 ENGNTSPE
+112 ENGNTNSE
-120 NNSQNDLLKKLKT
+120 NNSQNDLLKKLKV
-133 ELETATKKLNMLL
+133 ELEIATTKLNMLL
-146 SANESKNISTKEEAK
+146 SANESKNISIKEEAK

-176 KEYKNQIQKV
+176 QEYKNQIKKV

-208 FIKLRELR
+208 FTKLKELR
-216 EKLINYLNSNLSDFA
+216 EKLTNYLNSNFSEFA

-243 QKQES
+243 QKQEN

-297 FLAAHD
+297 FLAAYD

-347 EVKKTINSLL
+347 EVKNTINSLL
-357 NKYNNNNNNINNN
+357 NKYNNNINNN
-370 NDQIYELNR
+370 KDQIYELSGD
-379 NIEQLKKLNQI
+379 IEQLNKLNQI

-422 LLESLRD
+422 LLETLRD
-429 SVSEFLEFY
+429 TISEFLEFY
-438 LQLSLYLRIFFDK
+438 LQLTHYLRIFFDK

-466 IDDYLDKIKKITE
+466 INDYLNEIKKITE
-479 KNSQAKWSAPTFD
+479 KNSQTRGSAPTFD

-510 DLKSADVNILEK
+510 NLKSADVNILEK

-534 KNDYDT
+534 EKDYNLV
-540 IVTSYL
+540 VTSYL
-546 KEKTEET
+546 KEKIEET

-561 AKKSNIESQNIIE
+561 AKKSNVESQNIIE

-592 ELNLITKIKNKLELL
+592 ELNLIAKIKNKLELL

-618 AKILKPWTDSL
+618 AKILKPWTDSF

>member
-14 FGLLAPI
+14 FGLIAPL
-21 SGTIMISCKNEKSNV
+21 SGTLMISCKNEKSNA

-55 NSFKEVESKLD
+55 NSFKEVKSKLD

-87 ELKNFIAKI
+87 TLKNFIAKI
-96 NETTQDINAQI
+96 NETAQDINAQI

-120 NNSQNDLLKKLKT
+120 NNSQNDLLKKLKA
-133 ELETATKKLNMLL
+133 ELEIATTKLNMLL
-146 SANESKNISTKEEAK
+146 SSNESKNISIKEEAK

-176 KEYKNQIQKV
+176 QEYKNQIQKV

-197 SNLEKGPKSKE
+197 SNLEKSPKSKE
-208 FIKLRELR
+208 FTKLKELR
-216 EKLINYLNSNLSDFA
+216 EKLTNYLNSNFSEFA

-243 QKQES
+243 QKQEN

-331 TNLTKISDVEK
+331 TNLTKISNVEK

-347 EVKKTINSLL
+347 EVKNTINSLL
-357 NKYNNNNNNINNN
+357 NKYNNINNN
-370 NDQIYELNR
+370 KDQIYELSGD
-379 NIEQLKKLNQI
+379 IEQLNKLNKI
-390 ENNYVIDK
+390 ENNYVIGK

-408 NTIKNEGSFAKKAI
+408 NTIKNEDSFAKKAI
-422 LLESLRD
+422 LLETLRD
-429 SVSEFLEFY
+429 TISEFLEFY
-438 LQLSLYLRIFFDK
+438 LQLTHYLKIFFDK

-466 IDDYLDKIKKITE
+466 INDYLNEIKKITE
-479 KNSQAKWSAPTFD
+479 KNSQTRGSEPTFD

-497 FKAQEEIFKIISS
+497 FKAQEEIFKIIKSS

-522 LTNNLKEIKKQK
+522 LTNNLKEIKKEK
-534 KNDYDT
+534 KNDYNLV
-540 IVTSYL
+540 VTSYL
-546 KEKTEET
+546 KEKIEET

-574 TFVLL
+574 TFALL

-592 ELNLITKIKNKLELL
+592 ELNLIAKIKNKLELL

-618 AKILKPWTDSL
+618 AKILKPWTDLL
-629 NSSKKP
+629 NSPKKP

-645 ELSKSLK
+645 ELNKSLK

>member
-14 FGLLAPI
+14 FGLLAPL
-21 SGTIMISCKNEKSNV
+21 SGAIMISCKNEKSNA

-66 LSKLNAL
+66 LSKLNSL
-73 KEEYKTINSKSNVS
+73 KEEYKTISNENNVS
-87 ELKNFIAKI
+87 TLKNFIAKI

-112 ENGNTSPE
+112 TNGNTNPE
-120 NNSQNDLLKKLKT
+120 NNSQNDLLKKLKV
-133 ELETATKKLNMLL
+133 ELEIATTKLNMLL
-146 SANESKNISTKEEAK
+146 SSNESKNISIKEEAK

-176 KEYKNQIQKV
+176 QEYKNQIKKV

-208 FIKLRELR
+208 FTKLKELR
-216 EKLINYLNSNLSDFA
+216 EKLTNYLDSNLSEFA

-243 QKQES
+243 QKQEN

-262 MQINDIFWIANI
+262 SQVNDIFWIANI

-323 NLLNKYIK
+323 DLLNKYIK
-331 TNLTKISDVEK
+331 TNLTKISNVEK

-347 EVKKTINSLL
+347 EVKNTINSLL
-357 NKYNNNNNNINNN
+357 NKYNNNINNN
-370 NDQIYELNR
+370 EDKISELNR

-429 SVSEFLEFY
+429 TVSEFLEFY
-438 LQLSLYLRIFFDK
+438 LQLTHYLRIFFDK

-456 KLLPA
+456 KLLPT

-466 IDDYLDKIKKITE
+466 IDNYLDEIKKIAE
-479 KNSQAKWSAPTFD
+479 KNSQTRGSIPTFD

-497 FKAQEEIFKIISS
+497 FKAQEEIFKIIKSS
-510 DLKSADVNILEK
+510 DLKSADVNILKK
-522 LTNNLKEIKKQK
+522 LTDNLKEIKKQK

-540 IVTSYL
+540 VVTSYL
-546 KEKTEET
+546 KEKIEET

-561 AKKSNIESQNIIE
+561 AKKSNVESQNIIE
-574 TFVLL
+574 TFALL

-592 ELNLITKIKNKLELL
+592 ELNLIAKIENKLELL
-607 IKINKIDSNEE
+607 IKINNINSNEKE
-618 AKILKPWTDSL
+618 KILKPWTDLL
-629 NSSKKP
+629 NSPKKP

-645 ELSKSLK
+645 ELSKSLN

>member
-21 SGTIMISCKNEKSNV
+21 SGAIMISCKNEKSNV

-48 LTNLLNS
+48 LKNLLNS

-87 ELKNFIAKI
+87 TLKNFIAKI

-112 ENGNTSPE
+112 ENGNTNPE
-120 NNSQNDLLKKLKT
+120 NNSQNDLLKKLKA
-133 ELETATKKLNMLL
+133 ELEIATTKLNMLL
-146 SANESKNISTKEEAK
+146 SANESKNISIKEEAK

-176 KEYKNQIQKV
+176 QEYKNQIQKV

-197 SNLEKGPKSKE
+197 ANLEKGPKSKE
-208 FIKLRELR
+208 FTKLKELR
-216 EKLINYLNSNLSDFA
+216 EKLTNYLDNNFSDFA

-243 QKQES
+243 QKQEN

-347 EVKKTINSLL
+347 EVKNTISSLL
-357 NKYNNNNNNINNN
+357 NKYNNINNN
-370 NDQIYELNR
+370 EDQISELNR
-379 NIEQLKKLNQI
+379 YIEQLNKLNQI

-422 LLESLRD
+422 LLEALRD

-438 LQLSLYLRIFFDK
+438 LQLSHYLRIFFDK

-466 IDDYLDKIKKITE
+466 INDYLDKIKKITE
-479 KNSQAKWSAPTFD
+479 RNSQAKGSEPTFD

-510 DLKSADVNILEK
+510 DLKSTDINILEK

-534 KNDYDT
+534 EKDYNFV
-540 IVTSYL
+540 VTSYL
-546 KEKTEET
+546 KEKIEET

-561 AKKSNIESQNIIE
+561 AKKSNIESQNIAE
-574 TFVLL
+574 TFALL

-592 ELNLITKIKNKLELL
+592 ELNLIAKIKNKLELL

-618 AKILKPWTDSL
+618 ARILKPWTDSF

-645 ELSKSLK
+645 ELSKSLN

>member
-21 SGTIMISCKNEKSNV
+21 SGALMISCKNEKSNA

-112 ENGNTSPE
+112 TNGNTNPE
-120 NNSQNDLLKKLKT
+120 NNSQNDLLKKLKA
-133 ELETATKKLNMLL
+133 ELEIATTKLNMLL
-146 SANESKNISTKEEAK
+146 SSNESKNISIKEEAK

-176 KEYKNQIQKV
+176 QEYKNQIKKV

-208 FIKLRELR
+208 FTKLKELR
-216 EKLINYLNSNLSDFA
+216 EKLTNYLDSNLSEFA

-243 QKQES
+243 QKQEN

-297 FLAAHD
+297 FLAAYD

-347 EVKKTINSLL
+347 EVKNTINSLL
-357 NKYNNNNNNINNN
+357 NKYNNNINNN
-370 NDQIYELNR
+370 KDQIYELSGD
-379 NIEQLKKLNQI
+379 IEQLNKLNQI

-422 LLESLRD
+422 LLETLRD
-429 SVSEFLEFY
+429 TISEFLEFY
-438 LQLSLYLRIFFDK
+438 LQLTHYLRIFFDK

-466 IDDYLDKIKKITE
+466 INDYLNEIKKITE
-479 KNSQAKWSAPTFD
+479 KNSQTRGSAPTFD

-534 KNDYDT
+534 EKDYNLV
-540 IVTSYL
+540 VTSYL
-546 KEKTEET
+546 KEKIEET

-585 FAYINWT
+585 FAYVNWT
-592 ELNLITKIKNKLELL
+592 ELNLIAKIKNKLELL
-607 IKINKIDSNEE
+607 IKINKIDPNEKE
-618 AKILKPWTDSL
+618 KILKPWTDSFD
-629 NSSKKP
+629 SSKKP

>member
-14 FGLLAPI
+14 FGLLAPL
-21 SGTIMISCKNEKSNV
+21 SGAIMISCKNEKSNA

-66 LSKLNAL
+66 LSKLNSL
-73 KEEYKTINSKSNVS
+73 KEEYKTISNESNVS
-87 ELKNFIAKI
+87 TLKNFIAKI

-112 ENGNTSPE
+112 TNGNTNPE
-120 NNSQNDLLKKLKT
+120 NNSQNDLLKKLKA
-133 ELETATKKLNMLL
+133 ELEIATTKLNMLL
-146 SANESKNISTKEEAK
+146 SSNESKNISIKEEAK

-176 KEYKNQIQKV
+176 QEYKNQIKKV

-197 SNLEKGPKSKE
+197 ANLEKGPKSKE
-208 FIKLRELR
+208 FTKLKELR
-216 EKLINYLNSNLSDFA
+216 EKLTNYLDNNFSDFA

-243 QKQES
+243 QKQEN

-262 MQINDIFWIANI
+262 MQINDIFWIDNI

-347 EVKKTINSLL
+347 EVKNTISSLL
-357 NKYNNNNNNINNN
+357 NKYNNINNN
-370 NDQIYELNR
+370 EDQISELNR
-379 NIEQLKKLNQI
+379 YIEQLNKLNQI

-422 LLESLRD
+422 LLEALRD

-438 LQLSLYLRIFFDK
+438 LQLSHYLRIFFDK

-466 IDDYLDKIKKITE
+466 INDYLDKIKKITE
-479 KNSQAKWSAPTFD
+479 RNSQAKGSEPTFD

-510 DLKSADVNILEK
+510 DLKSTDINILEK

-534 KNDYDT
+534 EKDYNFV
-540 IVTSYL
+540 VTSYL
-546 KEKTEET
+546 KEKIEET

-561 AKKSNIESQNIIE
+561 AKKSNIESQNIAE
-574 TFVLL
+574 TFALL

-592 ELNLITKIKNKLELL
+592 ESNLIAKIKNKLELL

-618 AKILKPWTDSL
+618 ARILKPWTDSF

-645 ELSKSLK
+645 ELSKSLN

>member
-1 MKMRKKLIALSVA
+1 MKMRRKLIALSVA
-14 FGLLAPI
+14 FGLIAPI
-21 SGTIMISCKNEKSNV
+21 LGALMISCKNEKSNA

-73 KEEYKTINSKSNVS
+73 KEEYKTINSQSNVS
-87 ELKNFIAKI
+87 TLKNFIAKI
-96 NETTQDINAQI
+96 NETAQDINAQI

-112 ENGNTSPE
+112 ENGNTNPE
-120 NNSQNDLLKKLKT
+120 NNNQNNLKV
-133 ELETATKKLNMLL
+133 ELEIATKKLNMLL
-146 SANESKNISTKEEAK
+146 SANESKNISIKEEAK
-161 NILNAANKALEKSNE
+161 KILNAANKALEKSNE
-176 KEYKNQIQKV
+176 QEYKNQIKKV

-208 FIKLRELR
+208 FTKLKELR
-216 EKLINYLNSNLSDFA
+216 EKLTNYLDNNFSEFA

-243 QKQES
+243 QKQEN

-262 MQINDIFWIANI
+262 SQINDASWIANI

-285 LENKPKSELDVK
+285 LENKPKSELDIK

-347 EVKKTINSLL
+347 EVKNTISSLL
-357 NKYNNNNNNINNN
+357 NKYNNINNN
-370 NDQIYELNR
+370 EDQISELNQ

-398 VKLLNLLNKA
+398 IKLLNLLNKA

-422 LLESLRD
+422 LLDALKD

-438 LQLSLYLRIFFDK
+438 LQLSHYLRIFFEK
-451 NNDII
+451 NSDII

-466 IDDYLDKIKKITE
+466 INDYLDKIKKITE
-479 KNSQAKWSAPTFD
+479 KNSQGKWSEPTFD

-510 DLKSADVNILEK
+510 DLKSTDINILEK
-522 LTNNLKEIKKQK
+522 LTDNLKEIKKQK
-534 KNDYDT
+534 ENDYNLV
-540 IVTSYL
+540 VTSYL
-546 KEKTEET
+546 KEKIEET

-574 TFVLL
+574 TFALL

-592 ELNLITKIKNKLELL
+592 ELNLIAKIKNKLELL

-618 AKILKPWTDSL
+618 AKILKPWTDSF

>member
-14 FGLLAPI
+14 FGLLAPL
-21 SGTIMISCKNEKSNV
+21 SGAIMISCKNEKSNA

-66 LSKLNAL
+66 LSKLNSL
-73 KEEYKTINSKSNVS
+73 KEEYKTISNESNVS
-87 ELKNFIAKI
+87 TLKNFIAKI

-112 ENGNTSPE
+112 TNGNTNPE
-120 NNSQNDLLKKLKT
+120 NNSQNDLLKKLKV
-133 ELETATKKLNMLL
+133 ELEIATTKLNMLL
-146 SANESKNISTKEEAK
+146 SSNESKNISIKEEAK
-161 NILNAANKALEKSNE
+161 NILNAANKPLEKSNE
-176 KEYKNQIQKV
+176 QEYKNQIKKV

-197 SNLEKGPKSKE
+197 ANLEKGPKSKE
-208 FIKLRELR
+208 FTKLKELR
-216 EKLINYLNSNLSDFA
+216 EKLTNYLDNNFSDFA

-243 QKQES
+243 QKQEN

-347 EVKKTINSLL
+347 EVKNTISSLL
-357 NKYNNNNNNINNN
+357 NKYNNINNN
-370 NDQIYELNR
+370 EDQISELNR
-379 NIEQLKKLNQI
+379 YIEQLNKLNQI

-422 LLESLRD
+422 LLEALRD

-438 LQLSLYLRIFFDK
+438 LQLSHYLRIFFDK

-466 IDDYLDKIKKITE
+466 INDYLDKIKKITE
-479 KNSQAKWSAPTFD
+479 RNSQAKGSEPTFD

-510 DLKSADVNILEK
+510 DLKSTDINILEK

-534 KNDYDT
+534 EKDYNFV
-540 IVTSYL
+540 VTSYL
-546 KEKTEET
+546 KEKIEET

-561 AKKSNIESQNIIE
+561 AKKSNIESQNIAE
-574 TFVLL
+574 TFALL

-592 ELNLITKIKNKLELL
+592 ELNLIAKIKNKLELL

-618 AKILKPWTDSL
+618 ARILKPWTDSF

-645 ELSKSLK
+645 ELSKSLN

>member
-14 FGLLAPI
+14 FGLLAPL
-21 SGTIMISCKNEKSNV
+21 SGAIMISCKNEKSNA

-66 LSKLNAL
+66 LSKLNSL

-87 ELKNFIAKI
+87 TLKNFIAKI

-112 ENGNTSPE
+112 TNGNTNPE
-120 NNSQNDLLKKLKT
+120 NNSQNDLLKKLKV
-133 ELETATKKLNMLL
+133 ELEIATTKLNMLL
-146 SANESKNISTKEEAK
+146 SSNESKNISIKEEAK

-176 KEYKNQIQKV
+176 QEYKNQIKKV

-208 FIKLRELR
+208 FTKLKELR
-216 EKLINYLNSNLSDFA
+216 EKLTNYLDSNLSEFA

-243 QKQES
+243 QKQEN

-262 MQINDIFWIANI
+262 SQVNDIFWIANI

-323 NLLNKYIK
+323 DLLNKYIK
-331 TNLTKISDVEK
+331 TNLTKISNVEK

-347 EVKKTINSLL
+347 EVKNTINSLL
-357 NKYNNNNNNINNN
+357 NKYNNINKNK
-370 NDQIYELNR
+370 DQIYELSGD
-379 NIEQLKKLNQI
+379 IEQLNKLNQI

-422 LLESLRD
+422 LLETLRD
-429 SVSEFLEFY
+429 TISEFLEFY
-438 LQLSLYLRIFFDK
+438 LQLTHYLRIFFDK

-466 IDDYLDKIKKITE
+466 INDYLNKIKKITE
-479 KNSQAKWSAPTFD
+479 KNSQTRGSEPTFD

-497 FKAQEEIFKIISS
+497 FKAQEEIFKIIKSS

-522 LTNNLKEIKKQK
+522 LTNNLKEIKKEK
-534 KNDYDT
+534 KNDYNLV
-540 IVTSYL
+540 VTSYL
-546 KEKTEET
+546 KEKIEET

-574 TFVLL
+574 TFALL

-592 ELNLITKIKNKLELL
+592 ELNLIAKIKNKLELL
-607 IKINKIDSNEE
+607 IKVNKIDSNEE
-618 AKILKPWTDSL
+618 TKILKPWTDLL
-629 NSSKKP
+629 NSPKKTRNFRIRKHLKRIKQ
-635 EIFELENILK
+635 IFKGTN
-645 ELSKSLK
+645 
-652 ELINK
+652 

>member
-21 SGTIMISCKNEKSNV
+21 SGALMISCKNEKSNA

-55 NSFKEVESKLD
+55 NSFKKVESKLD

-87 ELKNFIAKI
+87 TLKNFIAKI
-96 NETTQDINAQI
+96 NETIQDINAQI

-112 ENGNTSPE
+112 TNGNTNPE
-120 NNSQNDLLKKLKT
+120 NNSQNDLLKKLKV
-133 ELETATKKLNMLL
+133 ELEIATKKLDMLL
-146 SANESKNISTKEEAK
+146 SSNEGKNISIKEEAK
-161 NILNAANKALEKSNE
+161 KILNAANKALEKSNE
-176 KEYKNQIQKV
+176 QEYKNLIQKV
-186 NETINKIEEEI
+186 NETIDKIEKEI
-197 SNLEKGPKSKE
+197 LNLEKGPKSKE
-208 FIKLRELR
+208 FTKLKELR
-216 EKLINYLNSNLSDFA
+216 EKLTNYLDNNFSEFA

-243 QKQES
+243 QKQEN
-248 VSIVSNEKEIKSAI
+248 VSIVSNEEEIKSAI
-262 MQINDIFWIANI
+262 SQINDAFWIANI

-297 FLAAHD
+297 FLAAYD
-303 ELSQALNTSI
+303 ELNQALNTSI

-342 QNYIE
+342 QKYIE
-347 EVKKTINSLL
+347 EVKNTISSLL
-357 NKYNNNNNNINNN
+357 NKYNNINNN
-370 NDQIYELNR
+370 KDQIYELSR
-379 NIEQLKKLNQI
+379 NIEQLNKLNQI

-422 LLESLRD
+422 LLDELKD

-438 LQLSLYLRIFFDK
+438 LQLSHYLRIFFDK

-466 IDDYLDKIKKITE
+466 INNYLNEIKKITE

-510 DLKSADVNILEK
+510 NLKSADVNVLKK
-522 LTNNLKEIKKQK
+522 LTNNLKEIKEQKQ
-534 KNDYDT
+534 NDYNLF
-540 IVTSYL
+540 VTSYL
-546 KEKTEET
+546 KEKIEET

-561 AKKSNIESQNIIE
+561 AKKSNIESQNIAE
-574 TFVLL
+574 TFALL

-585 FAYINWT
+585 FVYINWT

-607 IKINKIDSNEE
+607 IKINKIDSNEK
-618 AKILKPWTDSL
+618 ARILKPWTDSL

>member
-14 FGLLAPI
+14 FGLIAPI
-21 SGTIMISCKNEKSNV
+21 SGALMISCKNEKSNA

-66 LSKLNAL
+66 LSKLNSL
-73 KEEYKTINSKSNVS
+73 KEEYKTISNESNVS
-87 ELKNFIAKI
+87 TLKNFIAKI

-112 ENGNTSPE
+112 TNGNTNPE
-120 NNSQNDLLKKLKT
+120 NNSQNDLLKKLKV
-133 ELETATKKLNMLL
+133 ELEIATTKLNMLL
-146 SANESKNISTKEEAK
+146 SSNESKNISIKEEAK

-176 KEYKNQIQKV
+176 QEYKNQIKKV

-197 SNLEKGPKSKE
+197 ANLEKGPKSKE
-208 FIKLRELR
+208 FTKLKELR
-216 EKLINYLNSNLSDFA
+216 EKLTNYLDNNFSDFA

-243 QKQES
+243 QKQEN

-347 EVKKTINSLL
+347 EVKNTISSLL
-357 NKYNNNNNNINNN
+357 NKYNNINNN
-370 NDQIYELNR
+370 EDQISELNR
-379 NIEQLKKLNQI
+379 YIEQLNKLNQI

-422 LLESLRD
+422 LLEALRD

-438 LQLSLYLRIFFDK
+438 LQLSHYLRIFFDK

-466 IDDYLDKIKKITE
+466 INDYLDKIKKITE
-479 KNSQAKWSAPTFD
+479 RNSQAKGSEPTFD

-510 DLKSADVNILEK
+510 DLKSTDINILEK

-534 KNDYDT
+534 EKDYNFV
-540 IVTSYL
+540 VTSYL
-546 KEKTEET
+546 KEKIEET

-561 AKKSNIESQNIIE
+561 AKKSNIESQNIAE
-574 TFVLL
+574 TFALL

-592 ELNLITKIKNKLELL
+592 ELNLIAKIKNKLELL

-618 AKILKPWTDSL
+618 ARILKPWTDSF

-645 ELSKSLK
+645 ELSKSLN

>member
-14 FGLLAPI
+14 FGLLAPL
-21 SGTIMISCKNEKSNV
+21 SGAIMISCKNEKSNA

-66 LSKLNAL
+66 LSKLNSL
-73 KEEYKTINSKSNVS
+73 KEEYKTISNENNVS
-87 ELKNFIAKI
+87 TLKNFIAKI

-112 ENGNTSPE
+112 TNGNTNPE
-120 NNSQNDLLKKLKT
+120 NNSQNDLLKKLKV
-133 ELETATKKLNMLL
+133 ELEIATTKLNMLL
-146 SANESKNISTKEEAK
+146 SSNESKNISIKEEAK

-176 KEYKNQIQKV
+176 QEYKNQIKKV

-208 FIKLRELR
+208 FTKLKELR
-216 EKLINYLNSNLSDFA
+216 EKLTNYLDSNLSEFA

-243 QKQES
+243 QKQEN

-262 MQINDIFWIANI
+262 SQVNDIFWIANI

-323 NLLNKYIK
+323 DLLNKYIK
-331 TNLTKISDVEK
+331 TNLTKISNVEK

-347 EVKKTINSLL
+347 EVKNTINSLL
-357 NKYNNNNNNINNN
+357 NKYNNNINNN
-370 NDQIYELNR
+370 EDKISELNR

-429 SVSEFLEFY
+429 TVSEFLEFY
-438 LQLSLYLRIFFDK
+438 LQLTHYLRIFFDK

-456 KLLPA
+456 KLLPT

-466 IDDYLDKIKKITE
+466 IDNYLDEIKKIAE
-479 KNSQAKWSAPTFD
+479 KNSQTRGSIPTFD

-497 FKAQEEIFKIISS
+497 FKAQEEIFKIIKSS
-510 DLKSADVNILEK
+510 DLKSADVNILKK
-522 LTNNLKEIKKQK
+522 LTDNLKEIKKQK

-540 IVTSYL
+540 VVTSYL
-546 KEKTEET
+546 KEKIEET

-561 AKKSNIESQNIIE
+561 AKKSNVESQNIIE
-574 TFVLL
+574 TFALL

-592 ELNLITKIKNKLELL
+592 ELNLIAKIENKLELL
-607 IKINKIDSNEE
+607 IKINNINSNEKE
-618 AKILKPWTDSL
+618 KILKPWTDLL
-629 NSSKKP
+629 NSPKKP